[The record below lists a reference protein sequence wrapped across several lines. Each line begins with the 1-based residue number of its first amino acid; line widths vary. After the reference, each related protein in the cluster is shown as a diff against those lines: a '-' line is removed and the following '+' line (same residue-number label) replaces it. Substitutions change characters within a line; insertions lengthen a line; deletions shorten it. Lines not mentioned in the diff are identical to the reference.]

1 MSDNGQ
7 ISRVAQEHISEEEES
22 ELCIEGRKGPSHA
35 KVDGGKE
42 TAGERSAAAQS
53 WKLAG
58 LSMDCLELVR

>member
-7 ISRVAQEHISEEEES
+7 MSRVAQESLSEEEES
-22 ELCIEGRKGPSHA
+22 ELCIERKGPSHA
-35 KVDGGKE
+35 KADGGKE
-42 TAGERSAAAQS
+42 TAAEGPADAQS